1 MNVKYTVQ
9 GNGFLLLMSL
19 GIGKYPRRVFY
30 GFMELVSRR
39 SELIGYILTFSIQP
53 DVERQYYGMKARKTD
68 ASSCLQS

>member
-1 MNVKYTVQ
+1 
-9 GNGFLLLMSL
+9 MSF

-39 SELIGYILTFSIQP
+39 SELMGYILTFSTQP
-53 DVERQYYGMKARKTD
+53 EVESQYCGMKARKTD